1 MITDAFLRL
10 AGTSATPPV
19 AGPVT
24 VLTAANTSTSVYYID
39 LQQSTNVS
47 GGTQTVQNRDLGEG
61 YPIQAVVTIVTAA
74 TAGTTLTF
82 NVIVADDAVG
92 TSNPVIIGST
102 GAIAIANLTAGAQ
115 FGITLN
121 PQFNSLGK
129 RYLMG
134 QYVTGAT
141 TALVGATHFMDIVI
155 DSADSKKFY
164 AGGFAVS

>member
-1 MITDAFLRL
+1 MITDALLRL
-10 AGTSATPPV
+10 SGTSANPPV

-24 VLTAANTSTSVYYID
+24 TLTAANTSTTVYYID

-61 YPIQAVVTIVTAA
+61 YPIQCVVTIVTAA
-74 TAGTTLTF
+74 SAGTTLTF

-92 TSNPVIIGST
+92 TTNPIVIGTT
-102 GAIAIANLTAGAQ
+102 GAIALASLTAGAQ
-115 FGITLN
+115 FAIAIN
-121 PQFNSLGK
+121 PQFNTLGK

-134 QYVTGAT
+134 QYVTGPT
-141 TALVGATHFMDIVI
+141 TNLVGATHFMDIVL

-164 AGGFAVS
+164 AGGFVVS